1 MTKFQNE
8 VDCVFQIK
16 ETGTKLHILFS
27 HTCMKTNFIIKF
39 LLMTQLYLA
48 DFVQKGYCGL
58 NKMFVYATLSFS
70 LFLAL
75 NNFILSQK
83 NQLCVFLYFCKKI
96 TLQYLSN
103 QFVLSYIFISVIH
116 IYVYNPE
123 KKILI
128 LYKYIMILSKR
139 KHKNL

>member
-1 MTKFQNE
+1 MRQT
-8 VDCVFQIK
+8 VFF
-16 ETGTKLHILFS
+16 KLKKLIQSFTFFFS
-27 HTCMKTNFIIKF
+27 QTCMKTNFIIKF

-139 KHKNL
+139 ET

>member
-1 MTKFQNE
+1 MRQT
-8 VDCVFQIK
+8 VFF
-16 ETGTKLHILFS
+16 KLKKLIQSFTFFFS

-96 TLQYLSN
+96 TQQYLSN
-103 QFVLSYIFISVIH
+103 QFVLSYIFISGIH

-128 LYKYIMILSKR
+128 LCKYKMILSKR
-139 KHKNL
+139 ET

>member
-1 MTKFQNE
+1 MF
-8 VDCVFQIK
+8 F
-16 ETGTKLHILFS
+16 KLKKLIQSFTFFFS
-27 HTCMKTNFIIKF
+27 QTCMKTNFIIKF

-83 NQLCVFLYFCKKI
+83 TSCVCFFI
-96 TLQYLSN
+96 
-103 QFVLSYIFISVIH
+103 FV
-116 IYVYNPE
+116 
-123 KKILI
+123 
-128 LYKYIMILSKR
+128 KR
-139 KHKNL
+139 